1 MLYELISLITQ
12 LILFIKSIQTILLK
26 GNMQFIFSCNPQKSM
41 GNAFLME
48 ILKSIVTK
56 KVIVCFDNLGEE
68 NF

>member
-1 MLYELISLITQ
+1 
-12 LILFIKSIQTILLK
+12 
-26 GNMQFIFSCNPQKSM
+26 M